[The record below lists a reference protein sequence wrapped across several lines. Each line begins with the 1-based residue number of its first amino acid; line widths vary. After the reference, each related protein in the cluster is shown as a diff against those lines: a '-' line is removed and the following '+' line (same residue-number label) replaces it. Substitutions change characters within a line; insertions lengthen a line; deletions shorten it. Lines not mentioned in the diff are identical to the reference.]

1 MTKKVESGFS
11 INVGLFSLGR
21 KKTVTELFKTNTV
34 NLSQELTG
42 EVISCIY
49 IQGFGWIMYP
59 VRKRELPPTI

>member
-1 MTKKVESGFS
+1 MQAMTVLKNTEMTKKVESGFS

-42 EVISCIY
+42 EASHVY
-49 IQGFGWIMYP
+49 TFKGLAG
-59 VRKRELPPTI
+59 

>member
-42 EVISCIY
+42 EVDLMY
-49 IQGFGWIMYP
+49 IHSRVWLDNVSGAQ
-59 VRKRELPPTI
+59 RELPPTI